1 MKRTKEEFSEDENL
15 PGPSTAPVQKKARTR
30 RTKKTEISTEGW
42 PQYFIAVRLES
53 MIYGILPLTRRRFLV
68 ALSGMFT
75 S

>member
-1 MKRTKEEFSEDENL
+1 MKRTTEELSEDESL

-42 PQYFIAVRLES
+42 PQYFISVRLES
-53 MIYGILPLTRRRFLV
+53 VIYDILPLTRRCSLV